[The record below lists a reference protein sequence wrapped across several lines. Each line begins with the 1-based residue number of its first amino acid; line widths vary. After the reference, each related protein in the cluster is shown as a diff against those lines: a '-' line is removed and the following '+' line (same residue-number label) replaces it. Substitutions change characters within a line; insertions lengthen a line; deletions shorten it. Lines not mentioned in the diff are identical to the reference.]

1 MASVGMV
8 SMNRTKIAIGLGV
21 VVALLIGV
29 RIFISL
35 ATPKEVDPRTRIQ
48 QMFTEGKQAFE
59 NEDIDGMLNLLSD
72 DFSWGGMDKQR
83 LRLQLLQ
90 LFKNA
95 ETPRAQ
101 LGELQIEVF
110 GGRAIAKAPVRI
122 TWRDAQNPS
131 GANSWDFG
139 VAEFEFRKVEQR
151 KWFIIRYE
159 DWRLVRVEATQMG
172 DFPL

>member
-1 MASVGMV
+1 
-8 SMNRTKIAIGLGV
+8 MNRTKIAIALGV
-21 VVALLIGV
+21 IIALLIGL

-48 QMFTEGKQAFE
+48 QMFAEGKQAFE

-72 DFSWGGMDKQR
+72 DFSWGGVDKQR
-83 LRLQLLQ
+83 LRYQLAQ

-101 LGELQIEVF
+101 LGELQIEIF
-110 GGRAIAKAPVRI
+110 GGRAIVKTPVRI

-131 GANSWDFG
+131 GANSQDFG
-139 VAEFEFRKVEQR
+139 VVEFEFRKVPQR
-151 KWFIIRYE
+151 RWLIIHYE
-159 DWRLVRVEATQMG
+159 DWRLVRVEATQLG
-172 DFPL
+172 DTTL